1 VAVASV
7 WLPRTGSEFDEMR
20 HEMKHVFE
28 ETIQDIERILKD
40 LIREYETAAGG
51 MAREIGHL
59 VYGYSYSV
67 GADGKLQFREF
78 GNIRPL
84 QRSLRGGRSEVGAP
98 MLTAEREPL
107 ADVTVLQKQYPN

>member
-40 LIREYETAAGG
+40 LIREYETAA
-51 MAREIGHL
+51 
-59 VYGYSYSV
+59 
-67 GADGKLQFREF
+67 
-78 GNIRPL
+78 
-84 QRSLRGGRSEVGAP
+84 
-98 MLTAEREPL
+98 
-107 ADVTVLQKQYPN
+107 

>member
-40 LIREYETAAGG
+40 LIREYE
-51 MAREIGHL
+51 
-59 VYGYSYSV
+59 
-67 GADGKLQFREF
+67 KLQEEWQEKLVLWFMD
-78 GNIRPL
+78 I
-84 QRSLRGGRSEVGAP
+84 
-98 MLTAEREPL
+98 LT
-107 ADVTVLQKQYPN
+107 V

>member
-7 WLPRTGSEFDEMR
+7 WLPRAGSEFDEMR

-51 MAREIGHL
+51 MAREMVLWFMDI
-59 VYGYSYSV
+59 
-67 GADGKLQFREF
+67 
-78 GNIRPL
+78 
-84 QRSLRGGRSEVGAP
+84 
-98 MLTAEREPL
+98 LT
-107 ADVTVLQKQYPN
+107 V